1 MGTRKDEERLQKALE
16 LGADKVMYVE
26 DEDIAAQVKSYCR
39 GIGADAVFE
48 CSGAVPAIRLTM
60 DLMRKGAHYTQ
71 VGIPSKD
78 APIDMGKVVLREY
91 TIAGTYATRP
101 IWWDK
106 TIELLNDGKIDLKS
120 LMSTAYP
127 LDMWEK
133 GFDEAV
139 RGEGFKHIIVPN
151 S

>member
-1 MGTRKDEERLQKALE
+1 
-16 LGADKVMYVE
+16 
-26 DEDIAAQVKSYCR
+26 
-39 GIGADAVFE
+39 
-48 CSGAVPAIRLTM
+48 M

-91 TIAGTYATRP
+91 TIAGTYA
-101 IWWDK
+101 

>member
-1 MGTRKDEERLQKALE
+1 MRILKQERKVLA
-16 LGADKVMYVE
+16 
-26 DEDIAAQVKSYCR
+26 
-39 GIGADAVFE
+39 
-48 CSGAVPAIRLTM
+48 M

-139 RGEGFKHIIVPN
+139 LWE
-151 S
+151 